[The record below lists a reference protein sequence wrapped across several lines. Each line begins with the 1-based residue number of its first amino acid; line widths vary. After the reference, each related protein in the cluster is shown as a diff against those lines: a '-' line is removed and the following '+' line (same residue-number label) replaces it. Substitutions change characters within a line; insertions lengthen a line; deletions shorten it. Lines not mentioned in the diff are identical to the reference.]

1 MAPPII
7 KRYLIAFDQHK
18 LLGLASFAVIVGISG
33 IVAIQPP
40 SPPTFKAQGLL
51 AYTTP
56 PRLFSTTGEQIQEQ
70 GRQLTLNDLLPDKV
84 FIEAAEQLKVKP
96 QDIANPKKLAVK
108 IPSGPKD
115 PPLIQVAF
123 TDDNPKLAVAT
134 LKVLLPKMVQQSR
147 LVNTDRLRD
156 VMKSIEQRLPEA
168 KEDLRRDQQRLERYI
183 RVEGSALLAAQDGTL
198 VGAITGSQQQQR
210 QIQLT
215 LGGIETEIQ
224 SLENR
229 LGLTADE
236 AYTNSALS
244 ADPIIASLRSQ
255 IMSAEMQVNLL
266 RSQGY
271 RDAHPNLE
279 KLIRDQQTYE
289 KMLQER
295 ADEVIG
301 GKGLGEALTPTKI
314 RADSTLDPT
323 RQQLANELVN
333 LDTQRNTLKQQL
345 EATKKVE
352 QELRT
357 QYLKLPDKQ
366 LEQARLQQQFELQ
379 KTFYAKLQASLA
391 DAKAAEAE
399 TVSSIRIAQ
408 EPERAEAVGGK
419 AVNPLMVLGGGMFV
433 GLLVGGGL
441 IFLMSTL
448 DNKLYTPE
456 ELRQALITQDV
467 PLLAELPFVVIP
479 TPDQGETAILVQPNS
494 SYLEFYERFRSSLRL
509 LENKSLKVVLLTS
522 TVEGEGKTVSAYNL
536 AIAAAQAG
544 KRTLLVEADLRS
556 PSRAKTLKVMPDPRA
571 NIEPLRYYSSKNAC
585 IRLVPD
591 IENLYI
597 VPSPG
602 PQRQAAAIIE
612 SSELKQFF
620 EDARGRFD
628 FVVLDTP
635 SLSRCNDA
643 LLLQPLTDGMVVVT
657 RPGYTQ
663 GSILA
668 QALEQLT
675 EDELPLLG
683 AIINGLD
690 KPVPPED
697 IEAVAVED
705 MGTMYDEEDILE
717 REDLEKEDNVPTGAM
732 RS

>member
-40 SPPTFKAQGLL
+40 SPPTFKALGLL

-56 PRLFSTTGEQIQEQ
+56 PRLFSTTGEQIQQQ
-70 GRQLTLNDLLPDKV
+70 GKQLMVSDLLPPKV
-84 FIEAAEQLKVKP
+84 IIEAAEQLKVKP
-96 QDIANPKKLAVK
+96 QEIAKKLDVK
-108 IPSGPKD
+108 MPSGPKD
-115 PPLIQVAF
+115 PQVIFVGF

-134 LKVLLPKMVQQSR
+134 VKVLLPKMVQQSR

-271 RDAHPNLE
+271 RDAHPTLE
-279 KLIRDQQTYE
+279 KLLRDQQTYE

-301 GKGLGEALTPTKI
+301 GKGLGEALTPSKI

-323 RQQLANELVN
+323 RQQLANQLVS
-333 LDTQRNTLKQQL
+333 LQTQRDTLKQQL

-352 QELRT
+352 QELRK

-391 DAKAAEAE
+391 DARAAEAE

-408 EPERAEAVGGK
+408 EPEKPEAVGGK
-419 AVNPLMVLGGGMFV
+419 AMNPLMVLGGGMFV

-556 PSRAKTLKVMPDPRA
+556 PSLAKTLKVMPDPRA
-571 NIEPLRYYSSKNAC
+571 NIEPLRYYSAKSAC

-657 RPGYTQ
+657 RPGYSK

-668 QALEQLT
+668 EALEQLT

-697 IEAVAVED
+697 IEEAAVED
-705 MGTMYDEEDILE
+705 MGTMYEEEDILE